1 MILNFLVKR
10 LISPQNWVVLSL
22 SGATLVWGNMGVG
35 YSLPL
40 PSLRSLGDANT
51 ITQLLRNRPDFFE
64 QGQQQLDEEIRQLQK
79 PSTQNSPLLTIEENS
94 QKWQPLLIKA
104 GGFSIWAPLGVLSQ
118 EVKTLS
124 MPQGTL
130 NFQVLGVHSGTSRFV
145 AAFSQS
151 LTPSQLQQPDLLL
164 TRVTDAIKK
173 DSHFEVKRDTVFSLN
188 GYPGREL
195 TLNQG
200 NETIILRLSLIN
212 QRLYVL
218 GVSQSGGVTLSEAAI
233 AFFKSF
239 HLLK

>member
-1 MILNFLVKR
+1 M
-10 LISPQNWVVLSL
+10 
-22 SGATLVWGNMGVG
+22 
-35 YSLPL
+35 
-40 PSLRSLGDANT
+40 GDANT

-64 QGQQQLDEEIRQLQK
+64 QGQQQLEEDIRQLQK

-104 GGFSIWAPLGVLSQ
+104 GGFSIWAPVGVLSQ
-118 EVKTLS
+118 EVKTFSL
-124 MPQGTL
+124 PQGTL
-130 NFQVLGVHSGTSRFV
+130 NFQVLAIQSGPSRFV

-151 LTPSQLQQPDLLL
+151 LTPSELQEPDILL
-164 TRVTDAIKK
+164 TRVGDAIKK
-173 DSHFEVKRDTVFSLN
+173 DSPFQVKRDTTFSLN

-218 GVSQSGGVTLSEAAI
+218 GVSQSGSVTLSPAAI
-233 AFFKSF
+233 TFFNSF

>member
-10 LISPQNWVVLSL
+10 LLYRHNWVVLSL

-35 YSLPL
+35 SSLPL
-40 PSLRSLGDANT
+40 PSPLAEGNS

-64 QGQQQLDEEIRQLQK
+64 QGQQQFDEEIRQLQK
-79 PSTQNSPLLTIEENS
+79 PSTQNSPLLTIEDNS

-104 GGFSIWAPLGVLSQ
+104 GGFSIWAPVGVLSQ
-118 EVKTLS
+118 EVKTFSL
-124 MPQGTL
+124 PQGTL
-130 NFQVLGVHSGTSRFV
+130 HFQVLAIQSGPSRFV
-145 AAFSQS
+145 AAFSRS
-151 LTPSQLQQPDLLL
+151 LTPSELQEPDILL
-164 TRVTDAIKK
+164 TRVGDAIKK
-173 DSHFEVKRDTVFSLN
+173 DSPFQVKRDTTFSLN

-195 TLNQG
+195 TLHQG

-218 GVSQSGGVTLSEAAI
+218 GVSQSGSVTLSPAAI
-233 AFFKSF
+233 TFFNSF

>member
-10 LISPQNWVVLSL
+10 LLYRHHWVVLSL
-22 SGATLVWGNMGVG
+22 SGATLVWDPIVMGA
-35 YSLPL
+35 SLPL
-40 PSLRSLGDANT
+40 RSTLADGNT

-64 QGQQQLDEEIRQLQK
+64 QGQQQLDEEIRELQK

-104 GGFSIWAPLGVLSQ
+104 GGFSLWAPLGVLSQ
-118 EVKTLS
+118 EIKTLS
-124 MPQGTL
+124 TPQETF
-130 NFQVLGVHSGTSRFV
+130 NFQVLAIQSGPSRFV
-145 AAFSQS
+145 AAFTQS
-151 LTPSQLQQPDLLL
+151 LTPSQLQEPDLLL
-164 TRVTDAIKK
+164 TRVGDAIKK
-173 DSHFEVKRDTVFSLN
+173 GSPFQIKRDREFSLS

-218 GVSQSGGVTLSEAAI
+218 GVSQSGGVTLSPAAI
-233 AFFKSF
+233 AFFNSF

>member
-10 LISPQNWVVLSL
+10 LLYRHNWVVLSL
-22 SGATLVWGNMGVG
+22 SGASLVWGNMGVG

-40 PSLRSLGDANT
+40 PSIRSLGDANT

-79 PSTQNSPLLTIEENS
+79 PSTENSPLLTLEENS
-94 QKWQPLLIKA
+94 QQWQPLLIKV

-124 MPQGTL
+124 TPQGTL

-145 AAFSQS
+145 AAYSQS
-151 LTPSQLQQPDLLL
+151 LTPSELQEPDILL
-164 TRVTDAIKK
+164 TRVGDAIKK
-173 DSHFEVKRDTVFSLN
+173 DSPFQIKRDRAFALN
-188 GYPGREL
+188 GYPWREL

-218 GVSQSGGVTLSEAAI
+218 GVSQSGGVSLSTAATT
-233 AFFKSF
+233 FFNSF